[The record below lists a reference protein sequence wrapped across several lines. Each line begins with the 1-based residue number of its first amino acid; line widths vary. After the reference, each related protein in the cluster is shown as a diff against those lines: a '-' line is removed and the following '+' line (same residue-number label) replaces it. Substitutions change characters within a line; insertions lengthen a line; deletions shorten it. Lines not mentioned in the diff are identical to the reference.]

1 MAWPWLRG
9 STCAP
14 RATSISWWKCL
25 LTTSTVCWQFCAA
38 DIEPRRRPAVSH
50 LGKLRIIQSMYEPPG
65 ALMDLNVDLLLAD
78 CIYQRQ
84 ALDRRVPEELAGL
97 NLFIL
102 ACEDLILHKL
112 LAGRMIDRADCVAL
126 LRLQRAELDWAYLKN
141 WAARLAVSDGLAEAW
156 AEAFPG
162 EQAP

>member
-1 MAWPWLRG
+1 
-9 STCAP
+9 
-14 RATSISWWKCL
+14 
-25 LTTSTVCWQFCAA
+25 
-38 DIEPRRRPAVSH
+38 
-50 LGKLRIIQSMYEPPG
+50 MYEPPG